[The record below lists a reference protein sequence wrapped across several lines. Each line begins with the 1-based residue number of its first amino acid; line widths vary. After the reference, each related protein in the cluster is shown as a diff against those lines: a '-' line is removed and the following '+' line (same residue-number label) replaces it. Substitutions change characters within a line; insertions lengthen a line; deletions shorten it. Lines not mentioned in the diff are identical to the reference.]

1 MDNKLQEAKEKI
13 SKAKTDQAVIESQI
27 KTVQEEMKT
36 KFDISSLDDAEIE
49 INKRSKNLN
58 KIEND
63 FDMELS
69 KFENEFPW
77 ED

>member
-13 SKAKTDQAVIESQI
+13 SKAKTDQAVLESQI

-58 KIEND
+58 KIESD
-63 FDMELS
+63 FDIELS

>member
-36 KFDISSLDDAEIE
+36 KFDISSFDDAEIE

>member
-13 SKAKTDQAVIESQI
+13 SKAKTDQAVLESQI